1 MDIRALKSQLAR
13 LKIENKGLRLQLDR
27 MRRGDQRMPTEL
39 KWLIYFRAPASK
51 A

>member
-1 MDIRALKSQLAR
+1 MDIRALQSQLAR
-13 LKIENKGLRLQLDR
+13 LRIENEGLRLQLDR
-27 MRRGDQRMPTEL
+27 ERRGDQRMPTEL